1 MNPVVNS
8 SLVVIEFARLQTTLL
23 AEFGCAMGCA
33 TFSMGVTIGTYLLL
47 DRV

>member
-1 MNPVVNS
+1 MNPVVKA
-8 SLVVIEFARLQTTLL
+8 SLTLIEFTRLQTASL

-33 TFSMGVTIGTYLLL
+33 TFSMGVTIGAYLLL